1 MESSIDAY
9 IMIEEVKSNHNIC
22 NKAGFTIWLRE
33 YFEQKFKIILK
44 CLIARQRYLRKTS
57 SPMYLLLAI
66 YSVLVLR

>member
-22 NKAGFTIWLRE
+22 NKAGFTIWLCN
-33 YFEQKFKIILK
+33 YFGPKFQIILN
-44 CLIARQRYLRKTS
+44 CLIARQRYLRKIS

-66 YSVLVLR
+66 FGALALI